1 MPFAHLGEVVG
12 EMAPIARA
20 FHGAG
25 HRVYLVGGVV
35 RDLWLDLPLDPATDI
50 DLTTDAVPVETKA
63 IVGPIAD
70 AVWAQGERFGTIGF
84 RIGGRAIEVTTH
96 RSEAYTAESR
106 KPHVAFATEIDTD
119 LSRRDFTV
127 NAMAIELPA
136 GELVDPFSGVSDLV
150 GGHLRTP
157 LGAVTAFSDDPLRM
171 LRAARFA
178 ARYDLAPA
186 DDVVQAMTEMAD
198 RLDIVAVERIRDEL
212 DKLLEVDDPGDA
224 FLLLHA
230 TGLLRRVLPGVAA
243 ALDRDDQA
251 PVRAVGQAD
260 PADDLAR
267 LAALAW
273 WDTSDHRLAGVRAW
287 SARMRLPNAVA
298 DSLGAIVVGAATVGD
313 ALAGVPA
320 SRRWAFRTGQQR
332 QRALDLA
339 LRVDHDA
346 THRLMV
352 VLDHLAATEDLDD
365 PGVPLD
371 GSDVMELLGIGPGPR
386 VGQALAHLRDLR
398 FEHGPLSVSEARAA
412 LESLSM
418 R

>member
-1 MPFAHLGEVVG
+1 VPFTHLGQVVA
-12 EMAPIARA
+12 EMTPIARA
-20 FHGAG
+20 FHEAG

-35 RDLWLDLPLDPATDI
+35 RDLWLDLPVDPATDI

-84 RIGGRAIEVTTH
+84 RVGRRDIEVTTH

-106 KPHVAFATEIDTD
+106 KPYVAFATEIDTD

-136 GELVDPFSGVSDLV
+136 GELVDPFSGVSDLA

-157 LGAVTAFSDDPLRM
+157 LGAITAFSDDPLRM

-178 ARYDLAPA
+178 ARYGLAPA
-186 DDVVQAMTEMAD
+186 DDVVEAMTELAE
-198 RLDIVAVERIRDEL
+198 RLDIVAIERIRDEL

-224 FLLLHA
+224 FLLLHE
-230 TGLLRRVLPGVAA
+230 TGLLRRVLPGVAT
-243 ALDRDDQA
+243 ALDRDDHA
-251 PVRAVGQAD
+251 PLRAVARAD

-273 WDTSDHRLAGVRAW
+273 WDSSDHRRSAVRAW
-287 SARMRLPNAVA
+287 STRMRLPNAVA
-298 DSLGAIVVGAATVGD
+298 ESLGAIVVGAATVGD
-313 ALAGVPA
+313 ALENVAA
-320 SRRWAFRTGQQR
+320 SRRWAFRTGPQR
-332 QRALDLA
+332 QRALDLGLSVA
-339 LRVDHDA
+339 HDA
-346 THRLMV
+346 AHRLMGA
-352 VLDHLAATEDLDD
+352 LDELAGAEDLDD

-386 VGQALAHLRDLR
+386 VGEALAHLRALR
-398 FEHGPLSVSEARAA
+398 FEQGPLSVPAARAA
-412 LESLSM
+412 LESLPLP
-418 R
+418 